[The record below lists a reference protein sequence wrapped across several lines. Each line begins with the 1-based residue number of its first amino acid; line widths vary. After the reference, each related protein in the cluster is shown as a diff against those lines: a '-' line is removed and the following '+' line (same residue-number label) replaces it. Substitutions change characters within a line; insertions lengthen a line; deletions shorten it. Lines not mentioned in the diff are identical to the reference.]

1 MYSLADLL
9 GVALGTAALEIA
21 KAGLNV
27 DPAFWVLDLVAIVLG
42 CLLGCFMPVLL
53 KHRVVIGGSGNSSM
67 IGTLAWINIYG
78 LFTAVFLAGVPYL
91 MFNIMSVVIVCSN
104 IVFLV
109 LMLLVT
115 YCNGA
120 SYLESAINSVAA
132 RVEGEQCQD
141 LRI

>member
-53 KHRVVIGGSGNSSM
+53 KHNELIGGKGSSRLVA
-67 IGTLAWINIYG
+67 TLAWINIDG
-78 LFTAVFLAGVPYL
+78 LFTAVFLAGFPYL
-91 MFNIMSVVIVCSN
+91 VFNIMSVVIVCSN

-109 LMLLVT
+109 LMLLVS
-115 YCNGA
+115 YFSGA
-120 SYLESAINSVAA
+120 DFLKNAVASVHT
-132 RVEGEQCQD
+132 
-141 LRI
+141 

>member
-53 KHRVVIGGSGNSSM
+53 KHKVLIGGTGSSRLVA
-67 IGTLAWINIYG
+67 TLAWINIDG
-78 LFTAVFLAGVPYL
+78 LFTAVFLAGFPYL
-91 MFNIMSVVIVCSN
+91 VFNIMSVVIVCSN

-109 LMLLVT
+109 LMLLVS
-115 YCNGA
+115 YFSGA
-120 SYLESAINSVAA
+120 DLLKNAVASVHK
-132 RVEGEQCQD
+132 
-141 LRI
+141 

>member
-53 KHRVVIGGSGNSSM
+53 KHKVLIGGNGSSRLVA
-67 IGTLAWINIYG
+67 TLAWINIDG
-78 LFTAVFLAGVPYL
+78 LFTAVFLAGFPYL
-91 MFNIMSVVIVCSN
+91 AFNIMSVVIVCSN

-109 LMLLVT
+109 LMLLVS
-115 YCNGA
+115 YFSGA
-120 SYLESAINSVAA
+120 ELLKDAVASV
-132 RVEGEQCQD
+132 D
-141 LRI
+141 K